1 MKRYLGIACIF
12 LLMMLTCNIIVQ
24 AQIVS
29 KYSDIISIN
38 GTIREDKKARVIKFS
53 NQLNDTITV
62 VFINGKD
69 ETKKTLIGKETKD
82 DDITCEQI
90 KVQVHGN
97 KKYGDGS
104 YLVWRKERDNNIHNK
119 EQQTIPIENIE
130 IIEIKTNN
138 TANNLSD
145 QNQRSYYSDDLPQVQ
160 RISQENLLSD
170 FDSYLSKSKNYYS
183 QDAIDSEKKEIEDH
197 INNLEQWDDKEKYL
211 REQGLEDI
219 VQSLKDS
226 LKSNRNSKTKFINDF
241 LKRYKKYEIIDDD
254 DNYNE
259 KLEKKVNSLLEQR
272 EDNIKLLEDAIDQ
285 AKGVQDG
292 INWQLIAIVV
302 GVALLLIALIS
313 WYVKT
318 NKKNK
323 YAQQRQ
329 APHQVSAA
337 EAASS
342 IVVRRKT
349 TSILRKQSLEDV
361 MDNKSY
367 LAINCNEFCNDS
379 AVRRMYIKNTC
390 IKDIYNMYAEDL
402 RNPDNPKEDG
412 CMVLGRW
419 VYDKDNN
426 DYYVSLEH
434 VVLPGDDAIFAE
446 YELNFGGKIKL
457 KVTEKLRKLRRD
469 TGLQYDLTCW
479 VHSHPGLGVFFSNS
493 DTNVQMQLKHPTHPN
508 FLTAIVIDIL
518 TPQQEMGIFTFKKD
532 SSINSKNDLTRMY
545 SLEELY
551 QWAVESDRNLF
562 KPEDYYN
569 TLVAAKSH
577 TIGCYGIE
585 LSNGAIIDISKF
597 AMEQTS
603 GFVGMVHG
611 YAYHEG
617 AKTEHIAKIA
627 TTTEAVPDN
636 ELIGAFVI
644 TAHLSIP
651 SIRKAIAP
659 LAGKI
664 RFVLVYTTTDGLLT
678 SIPVV
683 NNELC
688 SDETYYGE
696 QTLEELKIWTRRKR

>member
-1 MKRYLGIACIF
+1 MKRYR
-12 LLMMLTCNIIVQ
+12 NII
-24 AQIVS
+24 
-29 KYSDIISIN
+29 IILLLFTFFCNTIN
-38 GTIREDKKARVIKFS
+38 SQEKPRSLHPNVATLDGQLLPDGTAHIDR
-53 NQLNDTITV
+53 
-62 VFINGKD
+62 
-69 ETKKTLIGKETKD
+69 
-82 DDITCEQI
+82 
-90 KVQVHGN
+90 
-97 KKYGDGS
+97 
-104 YLVWRKERDNNIHNK
+104 IHNK
-119 EQQTIPIENIE
+119 SNKPLDISIDGGGYVTIEPNGDYYPKDNCKLIRYSKSDGDDKLWEMEPPKKQVEKQTVDQIVEEDNNKSTNE
-130 IIEIKTNN
+130 IVIQKSEVITKHNQPQVLKI
-138 TANNLSD
+138 NNL
-145 QNQRSYYSDDLPQVQ
+145 
-160 RISQENLLSD
+160 EELLSNFKDYISKID
-170 FDSYLSKSKNYYS
+170 FYS
-183 QDAIDSEKKEIEDH
+183 MDAIESEKRQIEYH
-197 INNLEQWDDKEKYL
+197 INNLRKGKELDKLKYL
-211 REQGLEDI
+211 REFSLEENVDSLK
-219 VQSLKDS
+219 QSLKYYQD
-226 LKSNRNSKTKFINDF
+226 SKTSLITQFSRQYNKD
-241 LKRYKKYEIIDDD
+241 EIRDG
-254 DNYNE
+254 DNFDTEAE
-259 KLEKKVNSLLEQR
+259 KIVNSLREQR
-272 EDNIKLLEDAIDQ
+272 EENIKLLEDAIDQ
-285 AKGVQDG
+285 AKGGKDG
-292 INWQLIAIVV
+292 INWQLIAIIV
-302 GVALLLIALIS
+302 GVALLLIALVS

-323 YAQQRQ
+323 HAQQRQ

-361 MDNKSY
+361 MDNNSY

-551 QWAVESDRNLF
+551 QWAVESDRNSF

-696 QTLEELKIWTRRKR
+696 QTLEDLKIWTRRKR